1 MLNTRSFSLTLA
13 AFATLG
19 FMSAHPAAAQT
30 NIVYNGSFEVP
41 APASSPSVDQV
52 VTNWTLAGNVS
63 RETGAGQYYVGA
75 SDGNSAIA
83 FNSGNSFV
91 DGTLSQTLGTATV
104 LGTQYSLSFDYGN
117 YAGVGENGGGQSV
130 LVTVTGTGGTL
141 LSETVTPIV
150 GGNGYG
156 TSGVGGKANY
166 GHYTYDFTGDGVKD
180 TLTFTDKATDGRN
193 SDGALDVVSIT
204 QNTPASAAPEPS
216 QIAML
221 GFVVL
226 GMAGLLLKA
235 CKRSA
240 APAPAV

>member
-63 RETGAGQYYVGA
+63 RETGAGLYYVGA

-83 FNSGNSFV
+83 FNSGQSAAT
-91 DGTLSQTLGTATV
+91 GTLSQTLSTA

-117 YAGVGENGGGQSV
+117 YAGVGGNAGGQSV
-130 LVTVTGTGGTL
+130 LVTVTGTGAPL
-141 LSETVTPIV
+141 LSETVPPIV

-156 TSGVGGKANY
+156 TDGVGGKANY
-166 GHYTYDFTGDGVKD
+166 SHYTYNFTGDGAFD
-180 TLTFTDKATDGRN
+180 TLTFTDKATNGYN

>member
-19 FMSAHPAAAQT
+19 FMAAHPAAAQT

-83 FNSGNSFV
+83 FNSGQSAAT
-91 DGTLSQTLGTATV
+91 GTLSQTLSTA

-117 YAGVGENGGGQSV
+117 YAGVGGNAGGQSV
-130 LVTVTGTGGTL
+130 LVTVTGAGGTL
-141 LSETVTPIV
+141 FSNTVTAG

-156 TSGVGGKANY
+156 SNGFGGKANY
-166 GHYTYDFTGDGVKD
+166 GHYAYNFTGDGGID
-180 TLTFTDKATDGRN
+180 TLTFTDKATNGHN

>member
-83 FNSGNSFV
+83 FNSGQSAAT
-91 DGTLSQTLGTATV
+91 GTLSQTLSTA

-117 YAGVGENGGGQSV
+117 YADVGGNAGGQSV
-130 LVTVTGTGGTL
+130 LVTVTGAGGTL
-141 LSETVTPIV
+141 FSNTVTAG

-156 TSGVGGKANY
+156 TGAVGGKANY
-166 GHYTYDFTGDGVKD
+166 SHHIYNFTGDGGND

-221 GFVVL
+221 GLVVL

>member
-30 NIVYNGSFEVP
+30 NIVANGSFELP
-41 APASSPSVDQV
+41 APASSPSVDQTV
-52 VTNWTLAGNVS
+52 AGWTLAGTVS

-117 YAGVGENGGGQSV
+117 YADVGGNAGGQSV
-130 LVTVTGTGGTL
+130 LVTVTGARGTL
-141 LSETVTPIV
+141 FSNTVTAG

-156 TSGVGGKANY
+156 SNGFGGKANY
-166 GHYTYDFTGDGVKD
+166 SSHAYNFTGDGGID
-180 TLTFTDKATDGRN
+180 TLTFTDKATNGHN